1 MNSVYGIIKDRY
13 KNKIKIQETIDEALE
28 IIQLRAEE
36 LIDNMK

>member
-28 IIQLRAEE
+28 II
-36 LIDNMK
+36 